1 MKDLF
6 DDYDKRERPVENEYE
21 GLEVTVGY
29 AVTQI
34 IDLVKIQA
42 HVFLKLYSYCF
53 RMKKLKY

>member
-1 MKDLF
+1 LKDLF

-42 HVFLKLYSYCF
+42 YVFLKLYSYCF

>member
-1 MKDLF
+1 LKGLF

-29 AVTQI
+29 SVTQI

-42 HVFLKLYSYCF
+42 NFFLNYILI
-53 RMKKLKY
+53 LLG